1 MKAVSLVAAPWRIFR
16 FAAAALV
23 QRSAGPASLG
33 VFLLTLVSSPA
44 FACAVC
50 GAGENDPSRGS
61 YVVMSVIIS
70 LLPLAMLG
78 GIVGYVVLK
87 TRASEKQPR

>member
-1 MKAVSLVAAPWRIFR
+1 MRQFAPVA
-16 FAAAALV
+16 LMV
-23 QRSAGPASLG
+23 T
-33 VFLLTLVSSPA
+33 LLSSPA

-50 GAGENDPSRGS
+50 GAGYDPAKGS

-78 GIVGYVVLK
+78 GILAWVIIRS
-87 TRASEKQPR
+87 RAAAREEAAAQTTEPAKN

>member
-1 MKAVSLVAAPWRIFR
+1 MAPVRPER
-16 FAAAALV
+16 SRGVLAL
-23 QRSAGPASLG
+23 
-33 VFLLTLVSSPA
+33 LLTLVSSPA

-78 GIVGYVVLK
+78 GIVGYVVVK
-87 TRASEKQPR
+87 TRASEKQAAAPRHQPPA